1 MNKLFLWTLLG
12 LFFYTNTSAQT
23 SVELNFAT
31 ERTTVDLISFQS
43 FDKEKKWS
51 LFNRNRA
58 VFYYDKRKNGFLT
71 INSIAYNFKSGL
83 GLAANLIGDNNR
95 FYPSLGIQYEKIFN
109 TIYLYFLTTY
119 EPNKISFQEN
129 YIFCVYKKEFNKK
142 LKIVSHNEFYF
153 SFLEW
158 KNDIS
163 LERLK
168 IGVEF
173 KKTQVG
179 FICEW
184 YQSGENYTSVLTNI
198 GVYIKRSF

>member
-1 MNKLFLWTLLG
+1 MNKSYLWILLG
-12 LFFYTNTSAQT
+12 VVFYTNTSAQT

-31 ERTTVDLISFQS
+31 ERTTVDLISFHS
-43 FDKEKKWS
+43 FDKEKRWS

-71 INSIAYNFKSGL
+71 INSIAYNFKSGF

-95 FYPSLGIQYEKIFN
+95 FYPSLGLQYEKVFN
-109 TIYLYFLTTY
+109 AIYLYFLTTY
-119 EPNKISFQEN
+119 EMNKIAFQEN
-129 YIFCVYKKEFNKK
+129 YIFLVYKKELSKK
-142 LKIVSHNEFYF
+142 LKFVSHDEFYF

-168 IGVEF
+168 IGVEL
-173 KKTQVG
+173 KKTQIG
-179 FICEW
+179 LICEW